1 MVNKGVD
8 MSDAYNAQF
17 LTYNY
22 TLGRGGSR
30 KSVRGWRFAE
40 GGGGHG
46 QKTISEVYLR
56 Q

>member
-1 MVNKGVD
+1 MNSK
-8 MSDAYNAQF
+8 
-17 LTYNY
+17 T
-22 TLGRGGSR
+22 TLQERIQK

-46 QKTISEVYLR
+46 QKTVSEVYLT